1 MKIAVIGS
9 SLSGLVAG
17 RKLALAGHDVT
28 LFEQKS
34 ELGDKLATR
43 KTEQGFFDYGIPFIE
58 RSGGEEFDNFVEEL
72 EAKKILYKWADEF
85 QHFDG
90 TQLHESHPRSDRHSN
105 EYYASKKGLNAITD
119 LFKRWMEIPDPV
131 RVGGLTHIGA
141 DRSRKRSWMVNLTD
155 ISVFECDA
163 VVIATDAA
171 NAYGILQTTQD
182 EIAARRISRHVDE
195 IEYYSRY
202 SLMLSIDSEPPVWQ
216 GIECED
222 SDLEW
227 IGNDS
232 SKSEKQKGTLLT
244 IQSSGAFALRN
255 EMADIESITGKMLET
270 ASAILDFQLLPENS
284 SLYLWKYYE
293 PVKTLDDYFME
304 LEMDEAPL
312 ALVGDYFNETSV
324 EGAYLSGY
332 YLAEYWIDKFEIKG
346 AEVEV

>member
-43 KTEQGFFDYGIPFIE
+43 KIKQGFFDYGVSFVEPKEEEFRSFIE
-58 RSGGEEFDNFVEEL
+58 TL
-72 EAKKILYKWADEF
+72 EVKKVLYKWADEF

-90 TQLHESHPRSDRHSN
+90 TQLHKTHPRSDRHSN
-105 EYYASKKGLNAITD
+105 AYYASKNGLNAIAEN
-119 LFKRWMEIPDPV
+119 LKRWMQVTAPI

-163 VVIATDAA
+163 VIVATDAA

-182 EIAARRISRHVDE
+182 ELAARRISRYVDE
-195 IEYYSRY
+195 IEYYPRY
-202 SLMLSIDSEPPVWQ
+202 SLMILSKNEAPSWKA
-216 GIECED
+216 IECED
-222 SDLEW
+222 SDVEW
-227 IGNDS
+227 VVNDS

-244 IQSSGAFALRN
+244 IQSSGDFALEH
-255 EMADIESITGKMLET
+255 EMADEQSVKEKMLET
-270 ASAILDFQLLPENS
+270 ASEILDFEFLPESS
-284 SLYLWKYYE
+284 SLHFWKYYE
-293 PVKTLDDYFME
+293 PMKTLDDYFME
-304 LEMDEAPL
+304 LEMEEAPL
-312 ALVGDYFNETSV
+312 ALVGDYFNKSTME
-324 EGAYLSGY
+324 AAFLSGH
-332 YLAEYWIDKFEIKG
+332 YLAEYWVNKFETELIAAG
-346 AEVEV
+346 